1 MDGSSEKCDIVTLLA
16 RHEETIGQLYRLFA
30 DKYEGHGQF
39 WSELANEEYQHAEW
53 IGRLNKRIQDG
64 AGRVRQELFDRGA
77 IEKSLDHI
85 NNLIDIVKSDEFSCK
100 EALAEAMKIE
110 ESILEKKYYEI
121 FEGNIAEIKQVQY
134 CLEDAT
140 REHRERVRK
149 ALSEIV

>member
-1 MDGSSEKCDIVTLLA
+1 MDGSGKQCNIVSLLA
-16 RHEETIGQLYRLFA
+16 RHEEAIGGLYRVFA
-30 DKYEGHGQF
+30 DKYEGYGQF
-39 WSELANEEYQHAEW
+39 WSELAAEEDQHAEW

-64 AGRVRQELFDRGA
+64 AGTVREEMFDGET
-77 IEKSLDHI
+77 IEKSLAHI
-85 NNLIDIVKSDEFSCK
+85 NELMDKVKSDEFSFR
-100 EALAEAMKIE
+100 EALAEAIKIE